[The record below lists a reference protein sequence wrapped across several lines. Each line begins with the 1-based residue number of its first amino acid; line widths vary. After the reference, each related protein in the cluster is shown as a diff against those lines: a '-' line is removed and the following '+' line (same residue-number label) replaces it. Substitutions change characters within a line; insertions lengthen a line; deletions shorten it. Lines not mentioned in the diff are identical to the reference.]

1 MLVAEAGR
9 SGARAALSRHAGAA
23 RRVTADAKEVIGR
36 DSPASRVENSTHNL
50 PIWDLAPIHISG
62 DRGLLTADQP
72 GELVMSEAL
81 SLQISGQSHAPLYTT
96 AVYFNAREYTTAAIP
111 YDGAGSH
118 YMPMR
123 YLVGLQKLRKKRGLT
138 QAQLAAMIGAEQ
150 PTIQRYEAGKRRPS
164 IEDVV
169 KLADALGATIG
180 ELFDEAAPPP
190 NVEQLKLALEL
201 ALPNAPANL
210 ASEDG
215 RRLFAELLH
224 NALVQIAGRGPTA
237 PTEAKKDAAAP
248 EASVPLRAPR

>member
-1 MLVAEAGR
+1 MLVAETGR
-9 SGARAALSRHAGAA
+9 SGARAALPRHVGAA

-96 AVYFNAREYTTAAIP
+96 AVYFGARNYTDAAIP
-111 YDGAGSH
+111 QKLAARH
-118 YMPMR
+118 YIPMR
-123 YLVGLQKLRKKRGLT
+123 YLAGLQALRKERGLT
-138 QAQLAAMIGAEQ
+138 QAQLASMIGAEQ
-150 PTIQRYEAGKRRPS
+150 PTIQRYEAGKRHPS

-169 KLADALGATIG
+169 KLADALGATVG
-180 ELFDEAAPPP
+180 QLFDEPVPPP
-190 NVEQLKLALEL
+190 SVEQLKLALEL

-210 ASEDG
+210 ASDDG

-224 NALVQIAGRGPTA
+224 NALEQISNHAPTA
-237 PTEAKKDAAAP
+237 PSAAKMGSADPATGVQP
-248 EASVPLRAPR
+248 RAPR